1 MTGDDAGR
9 FVQLLQPFSTGP
21 REPMK
26 TRQRESPCAAFLP
39 VPTASHY
46 LMTAR
51 RDRWAWAC
59 ASVSQKWPILV
70 AVDP

>member
-9 FVQLLQPFSTGP
+9 FVQLLQPFSNSR

-26 TRQRESPCAAFLP
+26 TGQRESPCAGLLP
-39 VPTASHY
+39 APHY
-46 LMTAR
+46 LMAAR
-51 RDRWAWAC
+51 RGPWAC
-59 ASVSQKWPILV
+59 TSVVPKMAILV